1 MMYTT
6 LLHQY
11 QLVLSARGALLNY
24 CETIRP
30 EHLAQPIPSFN
41 NDSMG
46 SLMRH
51 VANTYL
57 GWLLNFLQQ
66 EQRPY
71 FTEDN
76 HKNLQAIRSMFE
88 QVNLVANDFLLHH
101 KDDMTTPLSLPREG
115 EEALSIT
122 PLQLFTHT
130 ITHEF
135 HHKGQLAIMSRQL
148 GYIPVDTDVIRD

>member
-1 MMYTT
+1 MYAI
-6 LLHQY
+6 LSRQY
-11 QLVLSARGALLNY
+11 QLVLSSRGVLLDFL
-24 CETIRP
+24 ETIRP
-30 EHLAQPIPSFN
+30 EHLTQSIPSYN
-41 NDSMG
+41 NDSIG

-76 HKNLQAIRSMFE
+76 HKNLPAIRGMFE
-88 QVNLVANDFLLHH
+88 QVNLVVNDFLQQY
-101 KDDMTTPLSLPREG
+101 KDDVNVPLILPREG
-115 EEALSIT
+115 ET
-122 PLQLFTHT
+122 PLTLTPLELFTHA
-130 ITHEF
+130 ITHEY
-135 HHKGQLAIMSRQL
+135 HHKGQLANMSRLL

>member
-1 MMYTT
+1 MYAI
-6 LLHQY
+6 LSRQY
-11 QLVLSARGALLNY
+11 QLVLSSHGVLLDFLG
-24 CETIRP
+24 TIHP
-30 EHLAQPIPSFN
+30 EHLAQSIPSYN
-41 NDSMG
+41 NDSMD

-76 HKNLQAIRSMFE
+76 HKNLQAIRGMFE
-88 QVNLVANDFLLHH
+88 QVNQVVNDFLQQY
-101 KDDMTTPLSLPREG
+101 KDVNGPLILPREG
-115 EEALSIT
+115 ET
-122 PLQLFTHT
+122 PLTLTPLELFTHV
-130 ITHEF
+130 ITHEY
-135 HHKGQLAIMSRQL
+135 HHKGQLANMSRLL

>member
-1 MMYTT
+1 MYTT

-11 QLVLSARGALLNY
+11 QLVLSSRGALLDY

-30 EHLAQPIPSFN
+30 EHLTQPIPSYN

-46 SLMRH
+46 TLMRH

-66 EQRPY
+66 EQQPY

-76 HKNLQAIRSMFE
+76 HKNLQAIRRMFE
-88 QVNLVANDFLLHH
+88 QVNLVVNNFLKQY
-101 KDDMTTPLSLPREG
+101 KDDINVPLTLPREG
-115 EEALSIT
+115 ET
-122 PLQLFTHT
+122 PLTLTPLELFTHV
-130 ITHEF
+130 ITHEY
-135 HHKGQLAIMSRQL
+135 HHKGQLANMSRQL
-148 GYIPVDTDVIRD
+148 GYTPVDTDVIRD